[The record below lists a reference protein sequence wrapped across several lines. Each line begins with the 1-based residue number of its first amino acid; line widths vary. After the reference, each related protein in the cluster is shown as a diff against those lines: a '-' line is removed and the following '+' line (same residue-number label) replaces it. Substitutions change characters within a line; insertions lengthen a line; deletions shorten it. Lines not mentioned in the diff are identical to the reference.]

1 MSVGKEA
8 EKSYLKFMPK
18 PNNKEKTIIHI
29 DMDAF
34 YASVE
39 ALDNPKLLGK
49 PVIVGGLSSRS
60 VVSAASYEARKFGI
74 HSAMPTLTAHKLCP
88 DAVFLPVRMGRY
100 REISGQIMAIFHR
113 FTPLVEPISLDEAF
127 LDVTGSARLFGSG
140 TEIAAIIRE
149 MIRSETGLTASA
161 GVATSKL
168 LAKIASDLEKPDGL
182 TIVEPGREREFLTDL
197 PISKL
202 WGAGAT
208 TIKALRMLSVRTIGD
223 LTAVPLDILTS
234 KFGKHGVQMYYS
246 ARGIDE
252 RPVVPAQAAKSIGH
266 EDTFSKNIRD
276 LKIIKRELLSLATRV
291 GARLRRHGTEG
302 KTISLKVKFND
313 FSTKTR
319 SMTLLKATSDSMEL
333 YHHGL
338 GLLKKTEAGRKPLR
352 LLGISV
358 NKLRAEVASRQLGL
372 FGTDFTKERGKKL
385 SRAVD
390 ELNRRYGTKTVKPG
404 RLIKKD

>member
-1 MSVGKEA
+1 MPVGKEA
-8 EKSYLKFMPK
+8 QKSYLIPMDK
-18 PNNKEKTIIHI
+18 PADKSRTIIHT

-39 ALDNPKLLGK
+39 MLDQPELRGK
-49 PVIVGGLSSRS
+49 PVVVGGPSSRS

-74 HSAMPTLTAHKLCP
+74 HSAMPTLTARKLCP
-88 DAVFLPVRMGRY
+88 GAIFRPVRMSRY
-100 REISGQIMAIFHR
+100 REISSRIMAIFQR

-140 TEIAAIIRE
+140 KEIAA
-149 MIRSETGLTASA
+149 MIRATISTETGLTASA

-182 TIVEPGREREFLTDL
+182 TIVEQSREREFLTDL

-202 WGAGAT
+202 WGAGAS
-208 TIKALRMLSVRTIGD
+208 TIKVLRMLSVRTIGD
-223 LTAVPLDILTS
+223 LAALPLDLLTS
-234 KFGKHGVQMYYS
+234 KFGKHGAQMYYS
-246 ARGIDE
+246 ARGIDD
-252 RPVVPAQAAKSIGH
+252 RPVVPARAAKSIGH
-266 EDTFSKNIRD
+266 EDTFKEDIRD
-276 LKIIKRELLSLATRV
+276 LKTVKKELLSLATRV
-291 GARLRRHGTEG
+291 GARLRHHEQEG

-319 SMTLLKATSDSMEL
+319 STTLPEMTSDSMDI
-333 YHHGL
+333 YRHGL
-338 GLLKKTEAGRKPLR
+338 ELLKKTEAGRIPLR

-358 NKLRAEVASRQLGL
+358 SKLRPGVANRQLAL
-372 FGTDFTKERGKKL
+372 FGSNINRERKKEL

-390 ELNRRYGTKTVKPG
+390 KLNRKFGGETVKPG